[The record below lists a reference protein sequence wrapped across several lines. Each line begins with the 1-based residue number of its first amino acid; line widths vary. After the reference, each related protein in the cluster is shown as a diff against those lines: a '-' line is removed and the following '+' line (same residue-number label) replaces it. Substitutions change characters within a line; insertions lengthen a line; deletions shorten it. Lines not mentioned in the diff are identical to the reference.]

1 MLVLVDV
8 VAFYVRC
15 EYACPLK
22 ACLTFHK
29 ETVVLWHV
37 TPLQADL
44 IFKALSK
51 PGGEAMGD
59 DGVDKIEAHKKRW
72 DAVDAVAFVMRDACN
87 ALRPQISRMLTAP
100 KRKRHIGRLR

>member
-1 MLVLVDV
+1 MSVLARVDC
-8 VAFYVRC
+8 VAFYVPC

-29 ETVVLWHV
+29 ETVVLRHV
-37 TPLQADL
+37 TPVQADL

-59 DGVDKIEAHKKRW
+59 DGVDKIEAHKKR
-72 DAVDAVAFVMRDACN
+72 
-87 ALRPQISRMLTAP
+87 
-100 KRKRHIGRLR
+100 

>member
-1 MLVLVDV
+1 M
-8 VAFYVRC
+8 RC
-15 EYACPLK
+15 EYACLLK

-29 ETVVLWHV
+29 ETVVLWRV

-51 PGGEAMGD
+51 PGGEAMGADGD
-59 DGVDKIEAHKKRW
+59 DTIEAHKKRW
-72 DAVDAVAFVMRDACN
+72 DAVDAVAFVMHDACN
-87 ALRPQISRMLTAP
+87 APRPQVSRVLTAP